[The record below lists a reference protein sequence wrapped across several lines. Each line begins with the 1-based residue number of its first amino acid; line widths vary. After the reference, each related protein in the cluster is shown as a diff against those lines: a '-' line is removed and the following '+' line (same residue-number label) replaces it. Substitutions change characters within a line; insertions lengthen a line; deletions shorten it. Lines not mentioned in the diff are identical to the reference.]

1 MKKLIYVCLLLIGF
15 SINSYAQK
23 ETSWWHFGYYS
34 GLNFNILND
43 ATADDA
49 TTVTDMPKPII
60 GPLNTREG
68 CFTVSTYDGQ
78 LLFSSDGSTVY
89 DKNGNIMINGTG
101 LLGDYSAT
109 QSGIVVPKPG
119 STTEY
124 YVVTVPAMGGTD
136 GLNYSIIDIS
146 LNGGLGEVTS
156 KNNPILA
163 GSVNE
168 NIAAVPNTNGKDYWL
183 IHRTLQTFYVW
194 AITSAG
200 ISTTPN
206 FSITNTLIN
215 IGSGSSINPQGEMI
229 VSSDFTKIAS
239 LNWGGKQ
246 VASAIFN
253 PTTGQISD
261 IRVLNCSFSTYGGT
275 FSPNN
280 QYLYVGTGFFNYG
293 QLYVNTWD
301 NIRAGNAMTYL
312 DQGFSNVKTALDNRL
327 YGIQLNNTPTET
339 PTKNLA
345 IVLNP
350 DTGGTDIKHFTDY
363 LLNDAAFGL
372 PSFAAGF
379 IRIIPKEQPFA
390 CTAHNRTYTVE
401 VDLSG
406 GNAPARLEWY
416 FGDGTA
422 RVNQSVTTSKSE
434 YSLKHSYNNSGLY
447 TITVTPYKADGTS
460 LTPITMEANI
470 VDCSL
475 KANRMTRSDLLNSK
489 QLSE

>member
-23 ETSWWHFGYYS
+23 ETSWWYFGYNA

-49 TTVTDMPKPII
+49 TTVTNMPEPIV
-60 GPLNTREG
+60 GPLSTREG

-89 DKNGNIMINGTG
+89 DKNGDIMTNGTG
-101 LLGDYSAT
+101 LLGNFSAT
-109 QSGIVVPKPG
+109 QSGIVIPRPG

-124 YVVTVPAMGGTD
+124 YVVTVPAVGGTD
-136 GLNYSIIDIS
+136 GLNYSTIDITMS
-146 LNGGLGEVTS
+146 GGLGAVTS
-156 KNNPILA
+156 KNNIIKS
-163 GSVNE
+163 GSVYE
-168 NIAAVPNTNGKDYWL
+168 NIAAVPNSNGKDYWL
-183 IHRTLQTFYVW
+183 LHRTLQTFYVW
-194 AITSAG
+194 AVTATG
-200 ISTTPN
+200 IATTPA
-206 FSITNTLIN
+206 FTITNSLIN
-215 IGSGSSINPQGEMI
+215 TVRYPGEI
-229 VSSDFTKIAS
+229 VVSSDFLKIAS
-239 LNWGGKQ
+239 FNHSGGQ
-246 VASAIFN
+246 VISAIFN
-253 PTTGQISD
+253 PATGQISNVQ
-261 IRVLNCSFSTYGGT
+261 VLETGLITYGGT

-280 QYLYVGTGFFNYG
+280 KYLYVGVLENTGD
-293 QLYVNTWD
+293 LYNITWD
-301 NIRAGNAMTYL
+301 NLRAGNSMTYL
-312 DQGFSNVKTALDNRL
+312 GKGFVNVKVGLNKRL
-327 YGIQLNNTPTET
+327 YGVEVSVNSPET
-339 PTKNLA
+339 PTKNLS
-345 IVLNP
+345 VVMNP
-350 DTGGTDIKHFTDY
+350 DEGGTNIKYFTNY
-363 LLNDAAFGL
+363 LKNEAAFGL
-372 PSFAAGF
+372 PAFAAGF

-390 CTAHNRTYTVE
+390 CTAHDRTYSVE

-422 RVNQSVTTSKSE
+422 RVNQTVTTSQSE
-434 YSLKHSYNNSGLY
+434 YSQKHSYNNSGLY

-489 QLSE
+489 QLAE